1 MVAKTRAEMRVQ
13 RMEDRV
19 EKTEEI
25 ITKNLQAGTVREMI
39 GEQAGQAGAAMNL
52 LKMILDE
59 MLTLVSDELNSLQD
73 EVRLARAALKEDQ
86 RRRKK
91 EAIPKET
98 APTETVTGEMDEG
111 VHSSTTEGANYVPE
125 A

>member
-13 RMEDRV
+13 RMEERTA
-19 EKTEEI
+19 KAKEI
-25 ITKNLQAGTVREMI
+25 TTKLRQAETALQLI

-52 LKMILDE
+52 LKMILE
-59 MLTLVSDELNSLQD
+59 EGV
-73 EVRLARAALKEDQ
+73 EVAREEAALLATEIMVAAAALKEDQ

-91 EAIPKET
+91 EAIPEEKV
-98 APTETVTGEMDEG
+98 PTETETGEMGEG
-111 VHSSTTEGANYVPE
+111 VHGSTTEGGDDVPE